1 MPAVTVKEDKQQ
13 KVAAMR
19 QRVMQLA
26 QRIADPDFGDETFR
40 SYLEFLTRFHQYS
53 FYNVC
58 LIAAQCPQATYVAGF
73 RRWLELGRY
82 VRKGEKGIAIF
93 VPFVGKRQAVE
104 PDGQSNADADVPEPV
119 EARASRPIRFG
130 IGYVFDV
137 SQTDG
142 EGEVPSAFRM
152 DLGEGVAPVYEA
164 LAKFAE
170 GEGIMLK
177 QGAALLTGV
186 NQVIRGASTGGTV
199 YINEAAPV
207 GSQVQTLVHE
217 LAHEMLHQKWQ
228 GDAISSALREGE
240 AEAVAAV
247 VMQHLGF
254 DTGGYNADYIRSHG
268 CSAEQVVKSMDR
280 IAACAHR
287 IVEGIIEHSGGVA

>member
-177 QGAALLTGV
+177 QGADQFKGGDDQLYVYLGGAGRVAGADAGARAGARDASPEMAGRRDLLRPP
-186 NQVIRGASTGGTV
+186 RGRGRSGRRCGH
-199 YINEAAPV
+199 AAP
-207 GSQVQTLVHE
+207 G
-217 LAHEMLHQKWQ
+217 
-228 GDAISSALREGE
+228 LR
-240 AEAVAAV
+240 
-247 VMQHLGF
+247 
-254 DTGGYNADYIRSHG
+254 
-268 CSAEQVVKSMDR
+268 
-280 IAACAHR
+280 HR
-287 IVEGIIEHSGGVA
+287 RL